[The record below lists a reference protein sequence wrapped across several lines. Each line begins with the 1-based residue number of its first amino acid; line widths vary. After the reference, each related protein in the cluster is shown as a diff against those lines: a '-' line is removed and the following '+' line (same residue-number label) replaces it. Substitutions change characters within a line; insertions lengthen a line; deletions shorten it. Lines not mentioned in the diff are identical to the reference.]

1 MDIDISEELAK
12 KQKEISIAEFFEKN
26 KQILGFDSP
35 QKSLVM
41 AVKEAVDNSLDACEE
56 ARILPDINII
66 LERVEKDEYK
76 LTVEDNGPGIVR
88 KEVPKVFGQFLYGS
102 RFHAVRQSRGQQ
114 GIGISAVVLYGQ
126 ITTGKPAHIESKIM
140 SEDVG
145 YMFDLYIDTSK
156 NKPVVLKEEPFLT
169 DKKSGVKITV
179 NLKGK
184 YVKGKQSIIDY
195 LQNTAIVNPHATI
208 TFQDPDGMKIKY
220 ERVWNEPIEPPKETK
235 PHPYGVEI
243 GEIMKIAQKTN
254 YKKVSTFLTGEF
266 SRISNQTANEILK
279 IANVDPNKEPS
290 KLTLE
295 EIKKIKE
302 AFMKVKLLPPSFES
316 LSPIGETLIKK
327 GLKNVLGEL
336 KPSFYS
342 LPVTRKPSVYS
353 GNPFVV
359 EVGLVYGGNI
369 PADEPVKVLR
379 FANRVPLLYQ
389 AGSCALTKAVENID
403 WRKYGL
409 EQKGGQ
415 GIPVGPMIILI
426 HLASTKVP
434 YTSEAKE
441 AIAEIPEIMDELDL
455 ALKESARQ
463 IRTYLIKRE
472 VKNKLSEK
480 FFLVQKILPL
490 IAEKSAKITNNP
502 VPDIS
507 PVITKIMN
515 IVWID
520 EKVEVKENK
529 ALINL
534 SVMNYTSQTKS
545 FKLYADFPDGTI
557 IKESIKPFGDYDEK
571 NDYIVWNIENLE
583 PLKKLDLHFEL
594 DKLKSDYSETTYYIE
609 GIDPVHVVGA
619 EPLPGDWNIESLRS
633 IIEEVEG
640 DEDGNEEE

>member
-1 MDIDISEELAK
+1 MDSDISEELAK
-12 KQKEISIAEFFEKN
+12 RQKEISIAEFFEKN
-26 KQILGFDSP
+26 KQILGFDSL

-56 ARILPDINII
+56 AKILPEINIY
-66 LERVEKDEYK
+66 LERIDRDEYR
-76 LTVEDNGPGIVR
+76 LMVEDNGPGIVR
-88 KEVPKVFGQFLYGS
+88 REVPKVFGQFLYGS

-126 ITTGKPAHIESKIM
+126 ITTGKPAHIESKII

-145 YMFDLYIDTSK
+145 YMFDLYIDTAK
-156 NKPVVLKEEPFLT
+156 NKPVILKEEPFLT

-184 YVKGKQSIIDY
+184 YTKGKQSIMDY

-208 TFQDPDGMKIKY
+208 TFQDPDGFKIKY
-220 ERVWNEPIEPPKETK
+220 ERVWNDPISPPKETK

-243 GEIMKIAQKTN
+243 GEIMKIAQKTT
-254 YKKVSTFLTGEF
+254 YKKISTFLTGEF
-266 SRISNQTANEILK
+266 SRISSQMANEILK
-279 IANVDPNKEPS
+279 ISGIDPEREPS

-295 EIKKIKE
+295 EVKKLKE
-302 AFMKVKLLPPSFES
+302 AFLKVKLLPPSYES

-327 GLKNVLGEL
+327 GLKNVLGDL

-342 LPVTRKPSVYS
+342 IPVTRKPSVYS
-353 GNPFVV
+353 GNPFTV

-369 PADEPVKVLR
+369 PSDEPVKILR

-409 EQKGGQ
+409 EQKGGS
-415 GIPVGPMIILI
+415 GIPTGPMIVMI

-441 AIAEIPEIMDELDL
+441 AIAEIPEIMQEIDL

-463 IRTYLIKRE
+463 IRTYLIKKE

-515 IVWID
+515 ILWID
-520 EKVEVKENK
+520 ERVEVNENRAK
-529 ALINL
+529 INV
-534 SVMNYTSQTKS
+534 SVINYTSDKKS
-545 FKLYADFPDGTI
+545 FKLYADYTDGAVLP
-557 IKESIKPFGDYDEK
+557 ESIKPFGEYDQK
-571 NDYIVWNIENLE
+571 NDYIVWVIENLD
-583 PLKKLDLHFEL
+583 PLKRLDLYFEL
-594 DKLKSDYSETTYYIE
+594 EKIKSDYSETTYYIE

-619 EPLPGDWNIESLRS
+619 EPLPGDWNIESLKS